1 MTPHPRALPNGIK
14 PVYKFHKGDPPLKG
28 FRNLLDRFKLLRI
41 GIFRRFIYPDLI
53 AMTKAYGIHYDD
65 VRADVHP
72 FEFARFILP
81 TSRHGAIPDWS
92 SLDAD
97 LANFTPAEF
106 PPGFNSEPSVA
117 RFLGELAVHQ
127 PAKTVIELGCFVGW
141 TTAHMAQALKHGG
154 GGSIYAVDPLKKY
167 LETMVANLK
176 RHGLE
181 SLVKPVQGFSEDPQV
196 LEQLPQKADII
207 FIDTG
212 HNYPQTRREVE
223 LYASRLSRRGLIV
236 LHDSMSAPGVRK
248 SLLEV
253 KGFRKMTFGTER
265 SNGVTVLF
273 R

>member
-1 MTPHPRALPNGIK
+1 MKT
-14 PVYKFHKGDPPLKG
+14 
-28 FRNLLDRFKLLRI
+28 NLLANLGPRLQLLRTALT
-41 GIFRRFIYPDLI
+41 RRFIYGDVI
-53 AMTKAYGIHYDD
+53 RMAKEYGMHYDD

-72 FEFARFILP
+72 FEFARLILP
-81 TSRHGAIPDWS
+81 TSRYEAIPDWS

-97 LANFTPAEF
+97 LANFTQMDFPAE
-106 PPGFNSEPSVA
+106 FNSEPSVA
-117 RFLGELAVHQ
+117 RFLGELAVYQ

-154 GGSIYAVDPLKKY
+154 GGCIYAVDPSKKY
-167 LETMVANLK
+167 LEKMLANLK
-176 RHGLE
+176 PHGLE
-181 SLVKPVQGFSEDPQV
+181 SLVRSVQGFSEDPQV
-196 LEQLPQKADII
+196 LEQLPQQADII

-212 HNYPQTRREVE
+212 HNYPQTLREVE
-223 LYASRLSRRGLIV
+223 LYAPRLSRRGLIV

-265 SNGVTVLF
+265 SNGLTVLF

>member
-1 MTPHPRALPNGIK
+1 MKTDLFANLRPRLQ
-14 PVYKFHKGDPPLKG
+14 
-28 FRNLLDRFKLLRI
+28 LLRI
-41 GIFRRFIYPDLI
+41 ALTRRFIYRDVI
-53 AMTKAYGIHYDD
+53 RMAKEYGMHYDD

-81 TSRHGAIPDWS
+81 ASRHGAIPDWS

-97 LANFTPAEF
+97 LANFTPVDF
-106 PPGFNSEPSVA
+106 PVEFNSEPSVA

-141 TTAHMAQALKHGG
+141 TTAHMALALKQGG
-154 GGSIYAVDPLKKY
+154 GGSIYALDPSKKY

-181 SLVKPVQGFSEDPQV
+181 SLVRPVQGFSEDPQV
-196 LEQLPQKADII
+196 LEQLPQQADII

-212 HNYPQTRREVE
+212 HNYPQTLREVE
-223 LYASRLSRRGLIV
+223 LYAPRLSRRGLIV

-253 KGFRKMTFGTER
+253 NGFRKMTFGTER
-265 SNGVTVLF
+265 SNGLTILIKNS
-273 R
+273 